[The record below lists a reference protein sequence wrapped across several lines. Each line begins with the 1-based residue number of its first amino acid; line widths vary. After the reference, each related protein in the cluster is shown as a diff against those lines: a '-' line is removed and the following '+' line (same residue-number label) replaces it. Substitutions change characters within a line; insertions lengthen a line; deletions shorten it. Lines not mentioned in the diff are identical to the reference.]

1 MRTNRTKAV
10 RIISIVLAAVLLLS
24 VVSSALIVIVN
35 AASSAE
41 IKSKLADLRA
51 KQAEIQKQS
60 DELEK
65 SIAENKDQT
74 KTLVGQKAEIDQEME
89 ISRQKIENLNEQI
102 QQLNLL
108 IAEKQTELE
117 ASVAKEEALQK
128 QYKARL
134 RSMEETG
141 SVSYWSILFKAS
153 SFSDLLDRV
162 DMIREI
168 AESDQLMLKQLSAAT
183 QAVETERAD
192 LEQQKQELQQTE
204 TDLAAEQAE
213 LESKRAEAD
222 TLITQMQTEYAAL
235 SDEFLAAE
243 ADEAAVREQIKKA
256 ETDYFNALAK
266 EQAAAAAAAAA
277 AAKNNSSSSSGSS
290 SSSSGSAS
298 SGGFVFPLAYST
310 GVTCAYGPRIHPI
323 NGNKSFHYGVDL
335 AAGMSTE
342 IYATKSGTV
351 TGATYGE
358 ANGYYVTINHGDGY
372 SSIYA
377 HMTNYVVSVG
387 DSVKQGQL
395 IGYVGTTGWSTGPHL
410 HFEILYN
417 GSNVNP
423 MNYISLP

>member
-1 MRTNRTKAV
+1 MRSSRTKIV
-10 RIISIVLAAVLLLS
+10 RIISIVLAAVILLS
-24 VVSSALIVIVN
+24 LVSTALIVMVH
-35 AASSAE
+35 AASSSE

-74 KTLVGQKAEIDQEME
+74 KTLVSQKAEIDQEME
-89 ISRQKIENLNEQI
+89 MSRQKIENLNEQI

-141 SVSYWSILFKAS
+141 SVSYWSILFRAS

-192 LEQQKQELQQTE
+192 LEQQKLDLQQTE
-204 TDLAAEQAE
+204 DDLAVEQAE
-213 LESKRAEAD
+213 LETKRAKAD
-222 TLITQMQTEYAAL
+222 TLITQMQAEYASL

-243 ADEAAVREQIKKA
+243 ADVAAGREQIKQA
-256 ETDYFNALAK
+256 ETEYCKALAK

-277 AAKNNSSSSSGSS
+277 ANKPSSGSNSSSSSA
-290 SSSSGSAS
+290 SGGAS
-298 SGGFVFPLAYST
+298 SGGFAFPLAYST
-310 GVTCAYGPRIHPI
+310 GVTCAYGPRVHPI

-335 AAGMSTE
+335 AAGMNTE

-377 HMTNYVVSVG
+377 HMTNYVVSAG

>member
-1 MRTNRTKAV
+1 MRSSRTKIV
-10 RIISIVLAAVLLLS
+10 RIISIVLAAVILLS
-24 VVSSALIVIVN
+24 LVSTALIVMVH
-35 AASSAE
+35 AASSSE

-74 KTLVGQKAEIDQEME
+74 KTLVSQKAEIDQEME
-89 ISRQKIENLNEQI
+89 MSRQKIENLNEQI

-141 SVSYWSILFKAS
+141 SVSYWSILFRAS

-192 LEQQKQELQQTE
+192 LEQQKLDLQQTE
-204 TDLAAEQAE
+204 DDLAVEQAE
-213 LESKRAEAD
+213 LETKRAKAD
-222 TLITQMQTEYAAL
+222 TLITQMQVEYASL

-277 AAKNNSSSSSGSS
+277 ANKPSSGSNSSS
-290 SSSSGSAS
+290 SSSSGGAS
-298 SGGFVFPLAYST
+298 SGGFAFPLAYST
-310 GVTCAYGPRIHPI
+310 GVTCAYGPRVHPI

-335 AAGMSTE
+335 AAGMNTE

-377 HMTNYVVSVG
+377 HMTNYVVSAG
-387 DSVKQGQL
+387 DTVKQGQL

>member
-1 MRTNRTKAV
+1 MRSSKTKIV
-10 RIISIVLAAVLLLS
+10 RIISIVLAAVILLS
-24 VVSSALIVIVN
+24 LVSTALIVMVH
-35 AASSAE
+35 AASSSE

-74 KTLVGQKAEIDQEME
+74 KTLVSQKAEIDQEME
-89 ISRQKIENLNEQI
+89 MSRQKIENLNEQI

-141 SVSYWSILFKAS
+141 SVSYWSILFRAS

-168 AESDQLMLKQLSAAT
+168 AESDQLMLKQLSTAT

-192 LEQQKQELQQTE
+192 LEQQKLDLQQTE
-204 TDLAAEQAE
+204 DDLAVEQAE
-213 LESKRAEAD
+213 LETKRAKAD
-222 TLITQMQTEYAAL
+222 TLITQMQAEYASL

-243 ADEAAVREQIKKA
+243 ADEAAVREQIKKT

-277 AAKNNSSSSSGSS
+277 ANKPSSGSNSSS
-290 SSSSGSAS
+290 SSSSGGAS
-298 SGGFVFPLAYST
+298 SGGFAFPLAYST
-310 GVTCAYGPRIHPI
+310 GVTCAYGPRVHPI

-335 AAGMSTE
+335 AAGMNTE

-377 HMTNYVVSVG
+377 HMTNYVVSAG

>member
-1 MRTNRTKAV
+1 MRSSRTKIV
-10 RIISIVLAAVLLLS
+10 RIISIVLAAVILLS
-24 VVSSALIVIVN
+24 LVSTALIVMVH
-35 AASSAE
+35 AASSSE

-74 KTLVGQKAEIDQEME
+74 KTLVSQKAEIDQEME
-89 ISRQKIENLNEQI
+89 MSRQKIENLNEQI
-102 QQLNLL
+102 QQLNML

-141 SVSYWSILFKAS
+141 SVSYWSILFRAS

-192 LEQQKQELQQTE
+192 LEQQKQDLQQTE
-204 TDLAAEQAE
+204 DDLAAEQAE
-213 LESKRAEAD
+213 LETKRAEAD
-222 TLITQMQTEYAAL
+222 KLITQMQVEYASL

-243 ADEAAVREQIKKA
+243 ADEAAVREQIKKT

-277 AAKNNSSSSSGSS
+277 ANKASNSNNSSASSSG
-290 SSSSGSAS
+290 GAS
-298 SGGFVFPLAYST
+298 SGGFAFPLAYST
-310 GVTCAYGPRIHPI
+310 GVTCAYGPRVHPI

>member
-1 MRTNRTKAV
+1 MRSSRTKIV
-10 RIISIVLAAVLLLS
+10 RIISIVLAAVILLS
-24 VVSSALIVIVN
+24 LVSTALIVMVH
-35 AASSAE
+35 AASSSE

-74 KTLVGQKAEIDQEME
+74 KTLVSQKAEIDQEME
-89 ISRQKIENLNEQI
+89 MSRQKIENLNEQI

-141 SVSYWSILFKAS
+141 SVSYWSILFRAS

-192 LEQQKQELQQTE
+192 LEQQKQDLQQTE

-213 LESKRAEAD
+213 LETKRAKAD
-222 TLITQMQTEYAAL
+222 TLITQMQAEYASL

-277 AAKNNSSSSSGSS
+277 ANKPSSGSNSSS
-290 SSSSGSAS
+290 SSSSGGAS
-298 SGGFVFPLAYST
+298 SGGFAFPLAYST
-310 GVTCAYGPRIHPI
+310 GVTCAYGPRVHPI

-335 AAGMSTE
+335 AAGMNTE

-377 HMTNYVVSVG
+377 HMTNYVVSAG

>member
-1 MRTNRTKAV
+1 MRSSRTKIV
-10 RIISIVLAAVLLLS
+10 RIISIVLAAVILLS
-24 VVSSALIVIVN
+24 LVSTALIVMVH
-35 AASSAE
+35 AASSSE

-89 ISRQKIENLNEQI
+89 MSRQKIENLNEQI

-192 LEQQKQELQQTE
+192 LEQQKLDLQQTE
-204 TDLAAEQAE
+204 DDLAVEQAE
-213 LESKRAEAD
+213 LETKRAKAD
-222 TLITQMQTEYAAL
+222 TLITQMQVEYASL

-243 ADEAAVREQIKKA
+243 ADEAAVREQIKKT

-277 AAKNNSSSSSGSS
+277 ANKASNSNNSSASSSG
-290 SSSSGSAS
+290 GAS
-298 SGGFVFPLAYST
+298 SGGFAFPLAYST
-310 GVTCAYGPRIHPI
+310 GVTCAYGPRVHPI

-377 HMTNYVVSVG
+377 HMTNYVVSAG

>member
-1 MRTNRTKAV
+1 MRSSRTKIV
-10 RIISIVLAAVLLLS
+10 RIISIVLAAVILLS
-24 VVSSALIVIVN
+24 LVSTALIVMVH
-35 AASSAE
+35 AASSSE

-89 ISRQKIENLNEQI
+89 MSRQKIENLNEQI

-141 SVSYWSILFKAS
+141 SVSYWSILFRAS

-192 LEQQKQELQQTE
+192 LEQQKQDLQQTE

-213 LESKRAEAD
+213 LETKRAKAD
-222 TLITQMQTEYAAL
+222 TLITQMQVEYASL

-243 ADEAAVREQIKKA
+243 ADEAAVREQIKKT

-277 AAKNNSSSSSGSS
+277 ANKPSSGSNNSSASSSG
-290 SSSSGSAS
+290 GAS
-298 SGGFVFPLAYST
+298 SGGFAFPLAYST
-310 GVTCAYGPRIHPI
+310 GVTCAYGPRVHPI

-335 AAGMSTE
+335 AAGMNTE

>member
-1 MRTNRTKAV
+1 MRSSRTKIV
-10 RIISIVLAAVLLLS
+10 RIISIVLAAVILLS
-24 VVSSALIVIVN
+24 LVSTALIVMVH
-35 AASSAE
+35 AASSSE

-74 KTLVGQKAEIDQEME
+74 KTLVSQKAEIDQEME
-89 ISRQKIENLNEQI
+89 MSRQKIENLNEQI

-141 SVSYWSILFKAS
+141 SVSYWSILFRAS

-192 LEQQKQELQQTE
+192 LEQQKLDLQQTE
-204 TDLAAEQAE
+204 DDLAVEQAE
-213 LESKRAEAD
+213 LETKRAKAD
-222 TLITQMQTEYAAL
+222 TLITQMQAEYASL

-243 ADEAAVREQIKKA
+243 ADEAAVREQIKKT

-277 AAKNNSSSSSGSS
+277 ANKTSNSNNSSSSS
-290 SSSSGSAS
+290 SGGAS
-298 SGGFVFPLAYST
+298 SGGFAFPLAYST
-310 GVTCAYGPRIHPI
+310 GVTCAYGPRVHPI

>member
-1 MRTNRTKAV
+1 MRSSRTKIV
-10 RIISIVLAAVLLLS
+10 RIISIVLAAVILLS
-24 VVSSALIVIVN
+24 LVSTALIVMVH
-35 AASSAE
+35 AASSSE

-74 KTLVGQKAEIDQEME
+74 KTLVSQKAEIDQEME
-89 ISRQKIENLNEQI
+89 MSRQKIENLNEQI

-141 SVSYWSILFKAS
+141 SVSYWSILFRAS

-192 LEQQKQELQQTE
+192 LEQQKQDLQQTE

-213 LESKRAEAD
+213 LETKRAEAD
-222 TLITQMQTEYAAL
+222 KLITQMQVEYASL

-243 ADEAAVREQIKKA
+243 ADEAAVREQIKKT

-277 AAKNNSSSSSGSS
+277 ANKASNSNNSSASSSG
-290 SSSSGSAS
+290 GAS
-298 SGGFVFPLAYST
+298 SGGFAFPLAYST
-310 GVTCAYGPRIHPI
+310 GVTCAYGPRVHPI

-335 AAGMSTE
+335 AAGMNTE

>member
-1 MRTNRTKAV
+1 MRSSRTKIV
-10 RIISIVLAAVLLLS
+10 RIISIVLAAVILLS
-24 VVSSALIVIVN
+24 LVSTALIVMVH
-35 AASSAE
+35 AASSSE

-89 ISRQKIENLNEQI
+89 MSRQKIENLNEQI

-141 SVSYWSILFKAS
+141 SVSYWSILFRAS

-192 LEQQKQELQQTE
+192 LEQQKLDLQQTE
-204 TDLAAEQAE
+204 DDLAVEQAE
-213 LESKRAEAD
+213 LETKRAKAD
-222 TLITQMQTEYAAL
+222 TLITQMQAEYASL

-243 ADEAAVREQIKKA
+243 ADEAAVREQIKKT

-277 AAKNNSSSSSGSS
+277 ANKPSSGSNSSS
-290 SSSSGSAS
+290 SSSSGGAS
-298 SGGFVFPLAYST
+298 SGGFAFPLAYST
-310 GVTCAYGPRIHPI
+310 GVTCAYGPRVHPI

-335 AAGMSTE
+335 AAGMNTE

>member
-1 MRTNRTKAV
+1 MRSSRTKIV
-10 RIISIVLAAVLLLS
+10 RIISIVLAAVILLS
-24 VVSSALIVIVN
+24 LVSTALIVMVH
-35 AASSAE
+35 AASSSE
-41 IKSKLADLRA
+41 IKSKLVDLRA

-74 KTLVGQKAEIDQEME
+74 KTLVSQKAEIDQEME
-89 ISRQKIENLNEQI
+89 MSRQKIENLNEQI

-141 SVSYWSILFKAS
+141 SVSYWSILFRAS

-168 AESDQLMLKQLSAAT
+168 AESDQLMLKQLSTAT

-192 LEQQKQELQQTE
+192 LEQQKLDLQQTE
-204 TDLAAEQAE
+204 DDLAVEQAE
-213 LESKRAEAD
+213 LETKRAKAD
-222 TLITQMQTEYAAL
+222 TLITQMQAEYASL

-243 ADEAAVREQIKKA
+243 ADEAAVREQIKKT

-277 AAKNNSSSSSGSS
+277 ANKPSSGSNSSS
-290 SSSSGSAS
+290 SSSSGGAS
-298 SGGFVFPLAYST
+298 SGGFAFPLAYST
-310 GVTCAYGPRIHPI
+310 GVTCAYGPRVHPI

-335 AAGMSTE
+335 AAGMNTE

>member
-1 MRTNRTKAV
+1 MRSSRTKIV
-10 RIISIVLAAVLLLS
+10 RIISIVLAAVILLS
-24 VVSSALIVIVN
+24 LVSTALIVMVN
-35 AASSAE
+35 AASSSE

-51 KQAEIQKQS
+51 KQAEIQEQS

-74 KTLVGQKAEIDQEME
+74 KTLVSQKAEIDQEME
-89 ISRQKIENLNEQI
+89 MSRQKIENLNEQI

-141 SVSYWSILFKAS
+141 SVSYWSILFRAS

-192 LEQQKQELQQTE
+192 LEQQKLDLQQTE
-204 TDLAAEQAE
+204 DDLAVEQAE
-213 LESKRAEAD
+213 LETKRAKAD
-222 TLITQMQTEYAAL
+222 TLITQMQAEYASL

-243 ADEAAVREQIKKA
+243 ADEAAVREQIKKT

-277 AAKNNSSSSSGSS
+277 ANKPSSGSNNSSASSSG
-290 SSSSGSAS
+290 GAS
-298 SGGFVFPLAYST
+298 SGGFAFPLAYST
-310 GVTCAYGPRIHPI
+310 GVTCAYGPRVHPI

>member
-1 MRTNRTKAV
+1 MRSSRTKIV
-10 RIISIVLAAVLLLS
+10 RIISIVLAAVILLS
-24 VVSSALIVIVN
+24 LVSTALIVMVH
-35 AASSAE
+35 AASSSE

-74 KTLVGQKAEIDQEME
+74 KTLVSQKAEIDQEME
-89 ISRQKIENLNEQI
+89 MSRQKIENLNEQI

-141 SVSYWSILFKAS
+141 SVSYWSILFRAS

-192 LEQQKQELQQTE
+192 LEQQKLDLQQTE
-204 TDLAAEQAE
+204 DDLAVEQAE
-213 LESKRAEAD
+213 LETKRAKAD
-222 TLITQMQTEYAAL
+222 TLITQMQAEYASL

-243 ADEAAVREQIKKA
+243 ADEAAVREQIKRT

-277 AAKNNSSSSSGSS
+277 ANKASNSNNSSASSSG
-290 SSSSGSAS
+290 GAS
-298 SGGFVFPLAYST
+298 SGGFAFPLAYST
-310 GVTCAYGPRIHPI
+310 GVTCAYGPRVHPI

-335 AAGMSTE
+335 AAGMNTE

>member
-1 MRTNRTKAV
+1 MRSSKTKIV
-10 RIISIVLAAVLLLS
+10 RIISIVLAAVILLS
-24 VVSSALIVIVN
+24 LVSTALIVMVH
-35 AASSAE
+35 AASSSE

-89 ISRQKIENLNEQI
+89 MSRQKIENLNEQI

-141 SVSYWSILFKAS
+141 SVSYWSILFRAS

-192 LEQQKQELQQTE
+192 LEQQKLDLQQTE
-204 TDLAAEQAE
+204 DDLAVEQAE
-213 LESKRAEAD
+213 LETKRAKAD
-222 TLITQMQTEYAAL
+222 TLITQMQVEYASL

-277 AAKNNSSSSSGSS
+277 ANKPSSGSNSSS
-290 SSSSGSAS
+290 SSSSGGAS
-298 SGGFVFPLAYST
+298 SGGFAFPLAYST
-310 GVTCAYGPRIHPI
+310 GVTCAYGPRVHPI

-335 AAGMSTE
+335 AAGMNTE

>member
-1 MRTNRTKAV
+1 MRSSRTKIV
-10 RIISIVLAAVLLLS
+10 RIISIVLAAVILLS
-24 VVSSALIVIVN
+24 LVSTALIVMVH
-35 AASSAE
+35 AASSSE

-89 ISRQKIENLNEQI
+89 MSRQKIENLNEQI

-192 LEQQKQELQQTE
+192 LEQQKLDLQQTE
-204 TDLAAEQAE
+204 DDLAVEQAE
-213 LESKRAEAD
+213 LETKRAKAD
-222 TLITQMQTEYAAL
+222 TLITQMQVEYASL

-243 ADEAAVREQIKKA
+243 ADEAAVREQIKKT

-277 AAKNNSSSSSGSS
+277 ANKPSSGSNSSS
-290 SSSSGSAS
+290 SSSSGGAS
-298 SGGFVFPLAYST
+298 SGGFAFPLAYST
-310 GVTCAYGPRIHPI
+310 GVTCAYGPRVHPI

-335 AAGMSTE
+335 AAGMNTE

>member
-1 MRTNRTKAV
+1 MRSSRTKIV
-10 RIISIVLAAVLLLS
+10 RIISIVLAVVILLS
-24 VVSSALIVIVN
+24 LVSTALIVMVH
-35 AASSAE
+35 AASSSE

-74 KTLVGQKAEIDQEME
+74 KTLVSQKAEIDQEME
-89 ISRQKIENLNEQI
+89 MSRQKIENLNEQI

-117 ASVAKEEALQK
+117 ASVAKEEAFQK

-141 SVSYWSILFKAS
+141 SVSYWSILFRAS

-192 LEQQKQELQQTE
+192 LEQQKLDLQQTE
-204 TDLAAEQAE
+204 DDLAVEQAE
-213 LESKRAEAD
+213 LETKRAKAD
-222 TLITQMQTEYAAL
+222 TLITQMQAEYASL

-243 ADEAAVREQIKKA
+243 ADEAAVREQIKKT

-277 AAKNNSSSSSGSS
+277 ANKPSSGSNSSS
-290 SSSSGSAS
+290 SSSSGGAS
-298 SGGFVFPLAYST
+298 SGGFAFPLAYST
-310 GVTCAYGPRIHPI
+310 GVTCAYGPRVHPI

-335 AAGMSTE
+335 AAGMNTE

>member
-1 MRTNRTKAV
+1 MRSSRTKIV
-10 RIISIVLAAVLLLS
+10 RIISIVLAAVILLS
-24 VVSSALIVIVN
+24 LVSTALIVMVH
-35 AASSAE
+35 AASSSE

-89 ISRQKIENLNEQI
+89 MSRQKIENLNEQI

-192 LEQQKQELQQTE
+192 LEQQKLDLQQTE
-204 TDLAAEQAE
+204 DDLAVEQAE
-213 LESKRAEAD
+213 LETKRAKAD
-222 TLITQMQTEYAAL
+222 TLITQMQAEYASL

-243 ADEAAVREQIKKA
+243 ADEAAVREQIKKT

-277 AAKNNSSSSSGSS
+277 ANKPSSGSNSSS
-290 SSSSGSAS
+290 SSSSGGAS
-298 SGGFVFPLAYST
+298 SGGFAFPLAYST
-310 GVTCAYGPRIHPI
+310 GVTCAYGPRVHPI

-335 AAGMSTE
+335 AAGMNTE

-377 HMTNYVVSVG
+377 HMTNYVVSAG

>member
-1 MRTNRTKAV
+1 MRSSRTKIV
-10 RIISIVLAAVLLLS
+10 RIISIVLAAVILLS
-24 VVSSALIVIVN
+24 LVSTALIVMVH
-35 AASSAE
+35 AASSSE

-89 ISRQKIENLNEQI
+89 MSRQKIENLNEQI

-141 SVSYWSILFKAS
+141 SVSYWSILFRAS

-192 LEQQKQELQQTE
+192 LEQQKLDLQQTE
-204 TDLAAEQAE
+204 DDLAVEQAE
-213 LESKRAEAD
+213 LETKRAKAD
-222 TLITQMQTEYAAL
+222 TLITQMQVEYASL

-243 ADEAAVREQIKKA
+243 ADEAAVREQIKKT

-277 AAKNNSSSSSGSS
+277 ANKPSSGSNNSSASSSG
-290 SSSSGSAS
+290 GAS
-298 SGGFVFPLAYST
+298 SGGFAFPLAYST
-310 GVTCAYGPRIHPI
+310 GVTCAYGPRVHPI

-335 AAGMSTE
+335 AAGMNTE

>member
-1 MRTNRTKAV
+1 MRSSRTKIV
-10 RIISIVLAAVLLLS
+10 RIISIVLAAVILLS
-24 VVSSALIVIVN
+24 LVSTALIVMVH
-35 AASSAE
+35 AASSSE

-51 KQAEIQKQS
+51 NQAEIQKQS

-74 KTLVGQKAEIDQEME
+74 KTLVSQKAEIDQEME
-89 ISRQKIENLNEQI
+89 MSRQKIENLNEQI

-141 SVSYWSILFKAS
+141 SVSYWSILFRAS

-192 LEQQKQELQQTE
+192 LEQQKLDLQQTE
-204 TDLAAEQAE
+204 DDLAVEQAE
-213 LESKRAEAD
+213 LETKRAKAD
-222 TLITQMQTEYAAL
+222 TLITQMQAEYASL

-243 ADEAAVREQIKKA
+243 ADEAAVREQIKKT

-277 AAKNNSSSSSGSS
+277 ANKTSNSNNSSASSSG
-290 SSSSGSAS
+290 GAS
-298 SGGFVFPLAYST
+298 SGGFAFPLAYST
-310 GVTCAYGPRIHPI
+310 GVTCAYGPRVHPI

-335 AAGMSTE
+335 AAGMNTE

-377 HMTNYVVSVG
+377 HMTNYVVSAG

>member
-1 MRTNRTKAV
+1 MRSSRTKIV
-10 RIISIVLAAVLLLS
+10 RIISIVLAAVILLS
-24 VVSSALIVIVN
+24 LVSTALIVMVH
-35 AASSAE
+35 AASSSE

-74 KTLVGQKAEIDQEME
+74 KTLVSQKAEIDQEME
-89 ISRQKIENLNEQI
+89 MSRQKIENLNEQI

-192 LEQQKQELQQTE
+192 LEQQKQDLQQTE

-213 LESKRAEAD
+213 LETKRAEAD
-222 TLITQMQTEYAAL
+222 KLITQMQAEYASL

-243 ADEAAVREQIKKA
+243 ADEAAVREQIKKT

-277 AAKNNSSSSSGSS
+277 ANKASNSNNSSASSSG
-290 SSSSGSAS
+290 GAS
-298 SGGFVFPLAYST
+298 SGGFAFPLAYST
-310 GVTCAYGPRIHPI
+310 GVTCAYGPRVHPI

>member
-1 MRTNRTKAV
+1 MRSSRTKIV
-10 RIISIVLAAVLLLS
+10 RIISIVLAAVILLS
-24 VVSSALIVIVN
+24 LVSTALIVMVH
-35 AASSAE
+35 AASSSE

-74 KTLVGQKAEIDQEME
+74 KTLVSQKAEIDQEME
-89 ISRQKIENLNEQI
+89 MSRQKIENLNEQI

-141 SVSYWSILFKAS
+141 SVSYWSILFRAS

-168 AESDQLMLKQLSAAT
+168 AESDQLMLKQLSTAT

-192 LEQQKQELQQTE
+192 LEQQKLDLQQTE
-204 TDLAAEQAE
+204 DDLAVEQAE
-213 LESKRAEAD
+213 LETKRAKAD
-222 TLITQMQTEYAAL
+222 TLITQMQAEYASL

-243 ADEAAVREQIKKA
+243 ADEAAVREQIKKT

-277 AAKNNSSSSSGSS
+277 ANKTSNSNNSSSSS
-290 SSSSGSAS
+290 SGGAS
-298 SGGFVFPLAYST
+298 SGGFAFPLAYST
-310 GVTCAYGPRIHPI
+310 GVTCAYGPRVHPI

-335 AAGMSTE
+335 AAGMNTE

>member
-1 MRTNRTKAV
+1 MRSSKTKIV
-10 RIISIVLAAVLLLS
+10 RIISIVLAAVILLS
-24 VVSSALIVIVN
+24 LVSTALIVMVH
-35 AASSAE
+35 AASSSE

-74 KTLVGQKAEIDQEME
+74 KTLVSQKAEIDQEME
-89 ISRQKIENLNEQI
+89 MSRQKIENLNEQI

-141 SVSYWSILFKAS
+141 SVSYWSILFRAS

-192 LEQQKQELQQTE
+192 LEQQKLDLQQTE
-204 TDLAAEQAE
+204 DDLAVEQAE
-213 LESKRAEAD
+213 LETKRAKAD
-222 TLITQMQTEYAAL
+222 TLITQMQAEYASL

-277 AAKNNSSSSSGSS
+277 ANKTSNSNNSSASSSG
-290 SSSSGSAS
+290 GAS
-298 SGGFVFPLAYST
+298 SGGFAFPLAYST
-310 GVTCAYGPRIHPI
+310 GVTCAYGPRVHPI

-335 AAGMSTE
+335 AAGMNTE

>member
-1 MRTNRTKAV
+1 MRSSRTKIV
-10 RIISIVLAAVLLLS
+10 RIISIVLAAVILLS
-24 VVSSALIVIVN
+24 LVSTALIVMVH
-35 AASSAE
+35 AASSSE
-41 IKSKLADLRA
+41 ITSKLADLRA

-74 KTLVGQKAEIDQEME
+74 KTLVSQKAEIDQEME
-89 ISRQKIENLNEQI
+89 MSRQKIENLNEQI

-192 LEQQKQELQQTE
+192 LEQQKQDLQQTE

-213 LESKRAEAD
+213 LETKRAEAD
-222 TLITQMQTEYAAL
+222 KLITQMQVEYASL

-243 ADEAAVREQIKKA
+243 ADEAAVGEQIKKT

-277 AAKNNSSSSSGSS
+277 ANKTSNSNNSSSSS
-290 SSSSGSAS
+290 SGGAS
-298 SGGFVFPLAYST
+298 SGGFAFPLAYST
-310 GVTCAYGPRIHPI
+310 GVTCAYGPRVHPI

-335 AAGMSTE
+335 AAGMNTE

>member
-1 MRTNRTKAV
+1 MRSSRTKIV
-10 RIISIVLAAVLLLS
+10 RIISIVLAAVILLS
-24 VVSSALIVIVN
+24 LVSTALIVMVH
-35 AASSAE
+35 AASSSE

-89 ISRQKIENLNEQI
+89 MSRQKIENLNEQI

-192 LEQQKQELQQTE
+192 LEQQKLDLQQTE
-204 TDLAAEQAE
+204 DDLAVEQAE
-213 LESKRAEAD
+213 LETKRAKAD
-222 TLITQMQTEYAAL
+222 TLITQMQVEYASL

-277 AAKNNSSSSSGSS
+277 ANKPSSGSNSSS
-290 SSSSGSAS
+290 SSSSGGAS
-298 SGGFVFPLAYST
+298 SGGFAFPLAYST
-310 GVTCAYGPRIHPI
+310 GVTCAYGPRVHPI

-335 AAGMSTE
+335 AAGMNTE

-410 HFEILYN
+410 HFEILYS

>member
-1 MRTNRTKAV
+1 MRSSRTKIV
-10 RIISIVLAAVLLLS
+10 RIISIVLAAVILLS
-24 VVSSALIVIVN
+24 LVSTALIVMVH
-35 AASSAE
+35 AASSSE

-74 KTLVGQKAEIDQEME
+74 KTLVSQKAEIDQEME
-89 ISRQKIENLNEQI
+89 MSRQKIENLNEHI

-141 SVSYWSILFKAS
+141 SVSYWSILFRAS

-192 LEQQKQELQQTE
+192 LEQQKQDLQQTE

-213 LESKRAEAD
+213 LETKRAKAD
-222 TLITQMQTEYAAL
+222 TLITQMQAEYASL

-243 ADEAAVREQIKKA
+243 ADEAAVREQIKKT

-277 AAKNNSSSSSGSS
+277 ANKTSNSNNSSSSS
-290 SSSSGSAS
+290 SGGAS
-298 SGGFVFPLAYST
+298 SGGFAFPLAYST
-310 GVTCAYGPRIHPI
+310 GVTCAYGPRVHPI

-335 AAGMSTE
+335 AAGMNTE

>member
-1 MRTNRTKAV
+1 MRSSRTKIV
-10 RIISIVLAAVLLLS
+10 RIISIVLAAVILLS
-24 VVSSALIVIVN
+24 LVSTALIVMVH
-35 AASSAE
+35 AASSSE

-74 KTLVGQKAEIDQEME
+74 KTLVSQKAEIDQEME
-89 ISRQKIENLNEQI
+89 MSRQKIENLNEQI
-102 QQLNLL
+102 QQLTLL

-141 SVSYWSILFKAS
+141 SVSYWSILFRAS

-192 LEQQKQELQQTE
+192 LEQQKQDLQQTE

-213 LESKRAEAD
+213 LETKRAEAD
-222 TLITQMQTEYAAL
+222 KLITQMQVEYASL

-243 ADEAAVREQIKKA
+243 ADEAAVREQIKKT

-277 AAKNNSSSSSGSS
+277 ANKTSNSNNSSSSS
-290 SSSSGSAS
+290 SGGAS
-298 SGGFVFPLAYST
+298 SGGFAFPLAYST
-310 GVTCAYGPRIHPI
+310 GVTCAYGPRVHPI

-335 AAGMSTE
+335 AAGMNTE

>member
-1 MRTNRTKAV
+1 MRSSRTKIV
-10 RIISIVLAAVLLLS
+10 RIISIVLAAVILLS
-24 VVSSALIVIVN
+24 LVSTALIVMVH
-35 AASSAE
+35 AASSSE

-89 ISRQKIENLNEQI
+89 MSRQKIENLNEQI

-192 LEQQKQELQQTE
+192 LEQQKLDLQQTE
-204 TDLAAEQAE
+204 DDLAVEQAE
-213 LESKRAEAD
+213 LETKRAKAD
-222 TLITQMQTEYAAL
+222 TLITQMQVEYASL

-266 EQAAAAAAAAA
+266 EQAAAAAAAGAN
-277 AAKNNSSSSSGSS
+277 KPSSGSNSSS
-290 SSSSGSAS
+290 SSSSGGAS
-298 SGGFVFPLAYST
+298 SGGFAFPLAYST
-310 GVTCAYGPRIHPI
+310 GVTCAYGPRVHPI

-335 AAGMSTE
+335 AAGMNTE

>member
-1 MRTNRTKAV
+1 MRSSRTKIV
-10 RIISIVLAAVLLLS
+10 RIISIVLAAVILLS
-24 VVSSALIVIVN
+24 LVSTALIVMVH
-35 AASSAE
+35 AASSSE

-89 ISRQKIENLNEQI
+89 MSRQKIENLNEQI

-141 SVSYWSILFKAS
+141 SVSYWSILFRAS

-183 QAVETERAD
+183 QVVETERAD
-192 LEQQKQELQQTE
+192 LEQQKLDLQQTE
-204 TDLAAEQAE
+204 DDLAVEQAE
-213 LESKRAEAD
+213 LETKRAKAD
-222 TLITQMQTEYAAL
+222 TLITQMQAEYASL

-243 ADEAAVREQIKKA
+243 ADEAAVREQIKKT

-277 AAKNNSSSSSGSS
+277 ANKTSNSNNSSASSSG
-290 SSSSGSAS
+290 GAS
-298 SGGFVFPLAYST
+298 SGGFAFPLAYST
-310 GVTCAYGPRIHPI
+310 GVTCAYGPRVHPI

>member
-1 MRTNRTKAV
+1 MRSSRTKIV
-10 RIISIVLAAVLLLS
+10 RIISIVLAAVILLS
-24 VVSSALIVIVN
+24 LVSTALIVMVH
-35 AASSAE
+35 AASSSE

-89 ISRQKIENLNEQI
+89 MSRQKIENLNEQI

-192 LEQQKQELQQTE
+192 LEQQKLDLQQTE
-204 TDLAAEQAE
+204 DDLAVEQTE
-213 LESKRAEAD
+213 LETKRAKAD
-222 TLITQMQTEYAAL
+222 TLITQMQVEYASL
-235 SDEFLAAE
+235 SDEFFAAE

-277 AAKNNSSSSSGSS
+277 ANKPSSGSNSSS
-290 SSSSGSAS
+290 SSSSGGAS
-298 SGGFVFPLAYST
+298 SGGFAFPLAYST
-310 GVTCAYGPRIHPI
+310 GVTCAYGPRVHPI

-335 AAGMSTE
+335 AAGMNTE

>member
-1 MRTNRTKAV
+1 MRSSRTKIV
-10 RIISIVLAAVLLLS
+10 RIISIVLAAVILLS
-24 VVSSALIVIVN
+24 LVSTALIVMVH
-35 AASSAE
+35 AASSSE

-74 KTLVGQKAEIDQEME
+74 KTLVSQKAEIDQEME
-89 ISRQKIENLNEQI
+89 MSRQKIENLNEQI

-141 SVSYWSILFKAS
+141 SVSYWSILFRAS

-168 AESDQLMLKQLSAAT
+168 AESDQLMLKQLSDAT

-192 LEQQKQELQQTE
+192 LEQQKLDLQQTE
-204 TDLAAEQAE
+204 DDLAVEQAE
-213 LESKRAEAD
+213 LETKRAKAD
-222 TLITQMQTEYAAL
+222 TLITQMQAEYASL

-243 ADEAAVREQIKKA
+243 ADEAAVREQIKKT

-277 AAKNNSSSSSGSS
+277 ANKTSNSNNSSSSS
-290 SSSSGSAS
+290 SGGAS
-298 SGGFVFPLAYST
+298 SGGFAFPLAYST
-310 GVTCAYGPRIHPI
+310 GVTCAYGPRVHPI

-335 AAGMSTE
+335 AAGMNTE

>member
-1 MRTNRTKAV
+1 MRSSRTKIV
-10 RIISIVLAAVLLLS
+10 RIISIVLAAVILLS
-24 VVSSALIVIVN
+24 LVSTALIVMVH
-35 AASSAE
+35 AASSSE

-89 ISRQKIENLNEQI
+89 MSRQKIENLNEQI

-141 SVSYWSILFKAS
+141 SVSYWSILFRAS

-192 LEQQKQELQQTE
+192 LEQQKQDLQQTE
-204 TDLAAEQAE
+204 TDLAVEQAE
-213 LESKRAEAD
+213 LETKRAKAD
-222 TLITQMQTEYAAL
+222 TLITQMQVEYASL

-277 AAKNNSSSSSGSS
+277 ANKPSSGSNSSS
-290 SSSSGSAS
+290 SSSSGGAS
-298 SGGFVFPLAYST
+298 SGGFAFPLAYST
-310 GVTCAYGPRIHPI
+310 GVTCAYGPRVHPI

-335 AAGMSTE
+335 AAGMNTE

>member
-1 MRTNRTKAV
+1 MRSSKTKIV
-10 RIISIVLAAVLLLS
+10 RIISIVLAAVILLS
-24 VVSSALIVIVN
+24 LVSTALIVMVH
-35 AASSAE
+35 AASSSE

-74 KTLVGQKAEIDQEME
+74 KTLVSQKAEIDQEME
-89 ISRQKIENLNEQI
+89 MSRQKIENLNEQI

-141 SVSYWSILFKAS
+141 SVSYWSILFRAS

-192 LEQQKQELQQTE
+192 LEQQKLDLQQTE
-204 TDLAAEQAE
+204 DDLAVEQAE
-213 LESKRAEAD
+213 LETKRAKAD
-222 TLITQMQTEYAAL
+222 TLITQMQAEYASL

-277 AAKNNSSSSSGSS
+277 ANKPSSGSNSSS
-290 SSSSGSAS
+290 SSSSGGAS
-298 SGGFVFPLAYST
+298 SGGFAFPLAYST
-310 GVTCAYGPRIHPI
+310 GVTCAYGPRVHPI

-335 AAGMSTE
+335 AAGMNTE

>member
-1 MRTNRTKAV
+1 MRSSRTKIV
-10 RIISIVLAAVLLLS
+10 RIISIVLAAVILLS
-24 VVSSALIVIVN
+24 LVSTALIVMVH
-35 AASSAE
+35 AASSSE

-74 KTLVGQKAEIDQEME
+74 KTLVSQKAEIDQEME
-89 ISRQKIENLNEQI
+89 MSRQKIENLNEQI

-141 SVSYWSILFKAS
+141 SVSYWSILFRAS

-192 LEQQKQELQQTE
+192 LEQQKLDLQQTE
-204 TDLAAEQAE
+204 DDLAVEQAE
-213 LESKRAEAD
+213 LETKRAKAD
-222 TLITQMQTEYAAL
+222 TLITQMQAEYASL

-243 ADEAAVREQIKKA
+243 ADEAAVREQIKKT

-277 AAKNNSSSSSGSS
+277 ANKTSNSNNSSASSSG
-290 SSSSGSAS
+290 GAS
-298 SGGFVFPLAYST
+298 SGGFAFPLAYST
-310 GVTCAYGPRIHPI
+310 GVTCAYGPRVHPI

-335 AAGMSTE
+335 AAGMNTE

>member
-1 MRTNRTKAV
+1 MNSGKQRKATRV
-10 RIISIVLAAVLLLS
+10 ICFVLAAVLLLS
-24 VVSSALIVIVN
+24 LVSSALIMLVG

-41 IKSKLADLRA
+41 IKNELAALRA
-51 KQAEIQKQS
+51 QQAEIQKQS

-65 SIAENKDQT
+65 RIAENKTQT
-74 KTLVGQKAEIDQEME
+74 QTIVSQKADIDQQMEM
-89 ISRQKIENLNEQI
+89 SRQKIENLNEQI
-102 QQLNLL
+102 QQYNLL
-108 IAEKQTELE
+108 ISEKQNELDD
-117 ASVAKEEALQK
+117 AVAREEALTV

-153 SFSDLLDRV
+153 SFADLLDRM

-168 AESDQLMLKQLSAAT
+168 AASDQLMMQQLSEAT
-183 QAVETERAD
+183 KKVETERTE
-192 LEQQKQELQQTE
+192 LEAEKRELEQTE
-204 TDLAAEQAE
+204 TELAAEQAT
-213 LESKRAEAD
+213 LEEKRAEAD
-222 TLITQMQTEYAAL
+222 KLILQMQAEYDAL

-243 ADEAAVREQIKKA
+243 KDEAAVREQIKKK
-256 ETDYFNALAK
+256 ETSYFNALAA

-277 AAKNNSSSSSGSS
+277 ANKNNTSSSSGSGSTASSSSSG
-290 SSSSGSAS
+290 
-298 SGGFVFPLAYST
+298 FRFPLAYST

-335 AAGMSTE
+335 AAGMGTE

-387 DSVKQGQL
+387 DTVSLGQV

-410 HFEILYN
+410 HFEILLN

>member
-1 MRTNRTKAV
+1 MRSSRTKIV
-10 RIISIVLAAVLLLS
+10 RIISIVLAAVILLS
-24 VVSSALIVIVN
+24 LVSTALIVMVH
-35 AASSAE
+35 AASSSE

-74 KTLVGQKAEIDQEME
+74 KTLVSQKAEIDQEME
-89 ISRQKIENLNEQI
+89 MSRQKIENLNEQI

-192 LEQQKQELQQTE
+192 LEQQKQDLQQTE
-204 TDLAAEQAE
+204 TDLAVEQAE
-213 LESKRAEAD
+213 LETKRAKAD
-222 TLITQMQTEYAAL
+222 TLITQMQAEYASL

-277 AAKNNSSSSSGSS
+277 ANKPSSGSNSSS
-290 SSSSGSAS
+290 SSSSGGAS
-298 SGGFVFPLAYST
+298 SGGFAFPLAYST
-310 GVTCAYGPRIHPI
+310 GVTCAYGPRVHPI

-335 AAGMSTE
+335 AAGMNTE

>member
-1 MRTNRTKAV
+1 MRSSRTKIV
-10 RIISIVLAAVLLLS
+10 RIISIVLAAVILLS
-24 VVSSALIVIVN
+24 LVSTALIVMVH
-35 AASSAE
+35 AASSSE
-41 IKSKLADLRA
+41 IKSKLVDLRA

-74 KTLVGQKAEIDQEME
+74 KTLVSQKAEIDQEME
-89 ISRQKIENLNEQI
+89 MSRQKIENLNEQI

-141 SVSYWSILFKAS
+141 SVSYWSILFRAS

-192 LEQQKQELQQTE
+192 LEQQKQDLQQTE
-204 TDLAAEQAE
+204 DDLAAEQAE
-213 LESKRAEAD
+213 LETKRAEAD
-222 TLITQMQTEYAAL
+222 KLITQMQVEYASL

-243 ADEAAVREQIKKA
+243 ADEAAVREQIKKT

-277 AAKNNSSSSSGSS
+277 ANKASNSNNSSASSSG
-290 SSSSGSAS
+290 GAS
-298 SGGFVFPLAYST
+298 SGGFAFPLAYST
-310 GVTCAYGPRIHPI
+310 GVTCAYGPRVHPI

>member
-1 MRTNRTKAV
+1 MRSSKTKIV
-10 RIISIVLAAVLLLS
+10 RIISIVLAAVILLS
-24 VVSSALIVIVN
+24 LVSTALIVMVH
-35 AASSAE
+35 AASSSE

-74 KTLVGQKAEIDQEME
+74 KTLVSQKAEIDQEME
-89 ISRQKIENLNEQI
+89 MSRQKIENLNEQI

-141 SVSYWSILFKAS
+141 SVSYWSILFRAS

-192 LEQQKQELQQTE
+192 LEQQKQDLQQTE
-204 TDLAAEQAE
+204 TDLAVEQAE
-213 LESKRAEAD
+213 LETKRAKAD
-222 TLITQMQTEYAAL
+222 TLITQMQVEYASL

-277 AAKNNSSSSSGSS
+277 ANKPSSGSDSSS
-290 SSSSGSAS
+290 SSSSGGAS
-298 SGGFVFPLAYST
+298 SGGFAFPLAYST
-310 GVTCAYGPRIHPI
+310 GVTCAYGPRVHPI

-335 AAGMSTE
+335 AAGMNTE

>member
-1 MRTNRTKAV
+1 MRSSRTKIV
-10 RIISIVLAAVLLLS
+10 RIISIVLAAVILLS
-24 VVSSALIVIVN
+24 LVSTALIVMVH
-35 AASSAE
+35 AASSSE

-74 KTLVGQKAEIDQEME
+74 KTLVSQKAEIDQEME
-89 ISRQKIENLNEQI
+89 MSRQKIENLNEQI

-141 SVSYWSILFKAS
+141 SVSYWSILFRAS

-192 LEQQKQELQQTE
+192 LEQQKLDLQQTE
-204 TDLAAEQAE
+204 DDLAVEQAE
-213 LESKRAEAD
+213 LETKRAKAD
-222 TLITQMQTEYAAL
+222 TLITQMQAEYASL

-277 AAKNNSSSSSGSS
+277 ANKTSNSNNSSASSSG
-290 SSSSGSAS
+290 GAS
-298 SGGFVFPLAYST
+298 SGGFAFPLAYST
-310 GVTCAYGPRIHPI
+310 GVTCAYGPRVHPI

-335 AAGMSTE
+335 AAGMNTE

-377 HMTNYVVSVG
+377 HMTNYVVSAG